1 MPRSR
6 VVPYSRSYRRPYRYK
21 PPSRRGG
28 WLLPLAGAIVI
39 GAGAGVIG
47 AVGLAPEACFPAYV
61 ESVHDGDTIR
71 ATVEGKSERIRLLG
85 IDTPEIGERAR
96 CAAEQ
101 AGAVRARDRLRALI
115 DAARDRQ
122 LCPDGRDKYDRIL
135 ASLMLDGADASEV
148 LIAEG
153 LGRPYAGG
161 KRDGWCDP

>member
-1 MPRSR
+1 MARGR
-6 VVPYSRSYRRPYRYK
+6 VVPFER
-21 PPSRRGG
+21 SRRRIYRHRSPRRRGR
-28 WLLPLAGAIVI
+28 WLLPLAGAIAI

-47 AVGLAPEACFPAYV
+47 AVSLAPRTCIPAYV

-71 ATVEGKSERIRLLG
+71 ATVEGRSERIRLLG

-96 CAAEQ
+96 CASEQ
-101 AGAVRARDRLRALI
+101 AGAVRARDRLSALI
-115 DAARDRQ
+115 AAARDRQ

-148 LIAEG
+148 LIGEG

-161 KRDGWCDP
+161 RRAGWCGP